1 MARRSKDEAE
11 ETRENI
17 IDAAIT
23 LFLRD
28 GVSKTTLEKIATEAG
43 YTRGAVYHHFENKAT
58 LLRELMMMIKP
69 PAEQMFCEVSGS
81 EVKDPL
87 RAMRDS
93 VEFTFAHI
101 MDDKRRCDIHA
112 IFLHNCEFV
121 EKMNPIVES
130 ECHFAGIIHK
140 LICARMEKAQKMGL
154 MRNDIEAGD
163 AAVALHCFGHGL
175 ISMMLRNRMKDM
187 AWPTGNVSTALDIF
201 FKGLRPEAADAPDA
215 AKPEKQ

>member
-69 PAEQMFCEVSGS
+69 PAEQMCYGMSCADG
-81 EVKDPL
+81 KDPL
-87 RAMRDS
+87 NAMRES
-93 VEFTFAHI
+93 VEEALTK
-101 MDDKRRCDIHA
+101 MMGERRRCDIHA

-140 LICARMEKAQKMGL
+140 LICTQMETAQKMGL
-154 MRNDIEAGD
+154 MRTDIEAGD
-163 AAVALHCFGHGL
+163 AAVALHCFGYGL
-175 ISMMLRNRMKDM
+175 ISMMLRNRMRGM
-187 AWPTGNVSTALDIF
+187 ESPLGNVGTALDIF
-201 FKGLRPEAADAPDA
+201 FSGLRPEAANASRSA
-215 AKPEKQ
+215 VPEKQ